1 MLSSCEDKN
10 NAKNEMSLLHG
21 HGNAKLLYCGFIS
34 GLLQA
39 GMCVTIQTKES
50 SPFQV

>member
-1 MLSSCEDKN
+1 MSSFEDKN
-10 NAKNEMSLLHG
+10 STKNEIYSLND

-39 GMCVTIQTKES
+39 GMCGTIQTKKS
-50 SPFQV
+50 FPS